1 MNIITVNQIET
12 FINSNTS
19 NLGQSDTGKLL
30 KKLPKSLKPLKKLN
44 NQVAARAIIQNLLKE
59 HYFWSAQ
66 NTILGPV
73 STYLNSIV
81 NSQNKTILDQ
91 LSPQDIKLINMC
103 QIINQLQTTGENGAL
118 YGDQF
123 FMPVTQ
129 KNLVKLHSTT
139 GVYKLLTEP
148 KSRLYFSTKHFR
160 KDILNK
166 RPLVTSNYL
175 PQKHAGKYT
184 AMAQDFSFK
193 PYNENDP
200 LQTITQDELK
210 MIKEQDIDSQLN
222 NFNNIHAVRVI
233 GRPLENGQLLHLSLF
248 DEPELKERFKT
259 LGFDTVG
266 KLKMDIFWA
275 IQNGFEVKLDGD
287 DYLAISNLNWNNLKR
302 NLISEN
308 YYNSLLNS
316 ILSIGLL
323 KLLRVSA
330 LHEDLVTIISAGAM
344 TTAKYLEH
352 KGMTII
358 SSMWAKKLYGLAED
372 LHFLDE
378 IEYRTL
384 NSYNASDDVEFG
396 SDLDDVVSELPK
408 FISELHNIFD

>member
-1 MNIITVNQIET
+1 M
-12 FINSNTS
+12 
-19 NLGQSDTGKLL
+19 
-30 KKLPKSLKPLKKLN
+30 
-44 NQVAARAIIQNLLKE
+44 
-59 HYFWSAQ
+59 
-66 NTILGPV
+66 
-73 STYLNSIV
+73 
-81 NSQNKTILDQ
+81 
-91 LSPQDIKLINMC
+91 
-103 QIINQLQTTGENGAL
+103 
-118 YGDQF
+118 
-123 FMPVTQ
+123 
-129 KNLVKLHSTT
+129 
-139 GVYKLLTEP
+139 TEP

-358 SSMWAKKLYGLAED
+358 SSMWAKK
-372 LHFLDE
+372 
-378 IEYRTL
+378 TL
-384 NSYNASDDVEFG
+384 W
-396 SDLDDVVSELPK
+396 
-408 FISELHNIFD
+408 IS